1 MLQIIALPRSW
12 RLGVQ
17 LTRLKAA
24 TLLVICKYYNLLGW
38 KQTNLI
44 CRNGMNSDIIF
55 IYFLRRPSTRL
66 QKCGKGFIQKVH
78 LRNHELKHTGERP
91 YLCIQCGKSFLT
103 SSNLKEHIK
112 HHCSSSCSKELSKK
126 TFSIWKPSFLKS

>member
-1 MLQIIALPRSW
+1 MNHFHIFCSGDRPH
-12 RLGVQ
+12 V
-17 LTRLKAA
+17 
-24 TLLVICKYYNLLGW
+24 CK
-38 KQTNLI
+38 
-44 CRNGMNSDIIF
+44 M
-55 IYFLRRPSTRL
+55 
-66 QKCGKGFIQKVH
+66 CGKGFIQKVH

-126 TFSIWKPSFLKS
+126 THICKLGSDGGCGAKYSNLVDLKIHERKHTGKMRNAIEFPLKNHIII

>member
-1 MLQIIALPRSW
+1 M
-12 RLGVQ
+12 
-17 LTRLKAA
+17 
-24 TLLVICKYYNLLGW
+24 
-38 KQTNLI
+38 
-44 CRNGMNSDIIF
+44 
-55 IYFLRRPSTRL
+55 
-66 QKCGKGFIQKVH
+66 CGKGFIQKVH

-126 TFSIWKPSFLKS
+126 THICKLGNDGGCGAKYSNLVDLKIHERKHTGKIRVAMISKLCLLSTII